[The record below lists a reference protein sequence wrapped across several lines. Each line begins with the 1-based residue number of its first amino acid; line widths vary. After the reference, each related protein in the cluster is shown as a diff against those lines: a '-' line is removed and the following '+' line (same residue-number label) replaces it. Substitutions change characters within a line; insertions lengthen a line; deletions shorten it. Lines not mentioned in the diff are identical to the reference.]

1 MRTLKLLSIITAGLI
16 VVVYSHLEVYA
27 LGQINGRTE
36 VCRDV
41 KFMVLQASKSDS
53 NGIITANW
61 ITTYLKIDN
70 TFKNRREIIDLLGK

>member
-1 MRTLKLLSIITAGLI
+1 MRTLKLLLIITTGLI
-16 VVVYSHLEVYA
+16 ALIYSHLEAYA

-41 KFMVLQASKSDS
+41 KFMVLQANKSDS

-61 ITTYLKIDN
+61 ITAYLKFDD
-70 TFKNRREIIDLLGK
+70 TFKNKHEIIDLLGK